1 MDRKKIIEYFDEKA
15 ALWDA
20 GLVRSDEIIGIILDN
35 AGVSCGKDVLDVA
48 CGTGVL
54 IPDYLKREVA
64 SVTAIDISPRM
75 AEIAAEKFTDKRI
88 RVICGD
94 AIMTDYG
101 RRFDNIVIYN
111 GFPHFTDPQ
120 KTIEN
125 LAEFLKPGGI
135 LTVAHGMSRERLM
148 QRHSSV
154 PSEISRELPEATEL
168 AELFG
173 RYLTVTT
180 VISNERMYQVAG
192 RKE

>member
-1 MDRKKIIEYFDEKA
+1 MDRKKIIEYFDRKA
-15 ALWDA
+15 AEWDA
-20 GLVRSDEIIGIILDN
+20 GLERSDEIIGIILDN
-35 AGVSCGKDVLDVA
+35 AGVSCGKDVMDVA

-54 IPDYLKREVA
+54 IPDYLKRDVA

-75 AEIAAEKFTDKRI
+75 AEIAAEKFTDKRV

-154 PSEISRELPEATEL
+154 PSEISCELPEAEAL

-173 RYLTVTT
+173 RYLTVTP